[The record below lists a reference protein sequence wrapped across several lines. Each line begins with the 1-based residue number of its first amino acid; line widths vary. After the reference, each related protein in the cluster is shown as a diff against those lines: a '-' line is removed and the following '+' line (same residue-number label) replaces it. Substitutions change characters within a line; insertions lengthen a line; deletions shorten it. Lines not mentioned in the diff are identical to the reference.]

1 MDQKINLM
9 KLTIEK
15 NKEEYKN
22 LISVWENYFD
32 IKIKNL
38 HNQLE
43 QFNKLFNTENKPES
57 DLDLETILLLYML
70 TNS

>member
-9 KLTIEK
+9 KLTMEQ

-22 LISVWENYFD
+22 LISVWKNYFD

-57 DLDLETILLLYML
+57 DLNLETILLLYML

>member
-22 LISVWENYFD
+22 LISVWENYFN

-70 TNS
+70 SNS

>member
-43 QFNKLFNTENKPES
+43 QFNKLFNENKPES
-57 DLDLETILLLYML
+57 DLELETILLLYML

>member
-70 TNS
+70 SNS

>member
-38 HNQLE
+38 HKQLE
-43 QFNKLFNTENKPES
+43 QFNKIFNTENKPES

>member
-15 NKEEYKN
+15 NKEKYKN

-43 QFNKLFNTENKPES
+43 QFNKIFNTENKPES